1 MSETVL
7 VVDDSKLDLFF
18 LKKHLEFL
26 GVSCDEA
33 ASGRDCLRYVRNN
46 EYCLILMDYMM
57 PDPDGIET
65 FNQIKMG
72 IDNKN
77 KATPIVAMVAADTPA
92 EGHTCLDAGFDNYI
106 EKPIDFNQLLA
117 ILIIYL
123 PDSMRKKLKLP
134 HNTPKKSPEKKPIPA
149 KQPMEQKVSMDTKS
163 VPEGGDVIESLKV
176 IDDIDEQQ
184 GLSLCGSY
192 DAYVTALNIFYS
204 SIDMKSEEIENFYR
218 NEDWEN
224 YTIKVH
230 ALKSSG
236 NLIGA
241 EKLRSDAKDLE
252 DAGNAG
258 DIDKIKAETED
269 LLNYYRGF
277 KQKLSFLGGDDKA
290 DDKEEIP
297 ESSLNDAYQSL
308 LEFCESMD
316 FDLADMVIKSMKEYK
331 LPEKDEKKF
340 EEIEKLLTNLDWEN
354 IARIIKE

>member
-18 LKKHLEFL
+18 LKKHLELL

-33 ASGRDCLRYVRNN
+33 ASGRDCLRAVRNN

-72 IDNKN
+72 IDNMN

-106 EKPIDFNQLLA
+106 EKPVDYNQLLA

-134 HNTPKKSPEKKPIPA
+134 HNSAKKTPEKKAYSEP
-149 KQPMEQKVSMDTKS
+149 VSTQEDIRENKAAPSGGAVTDTLK
-163 VPEGGDVIESLKV
+163 DVE
-176 IDDIDEQQ
+176 DIDEQQ

-204 SIDMKSEEIENFYR
+204 SIDMKSEEIEKFYR

-241 EKLRSDAKDLE
+241 DKLRADAKDLE

-269 LLNYYRGF
+269 LLSYYRGF
-277 KQKLSFLGGDDKA
+277 KKKLSFLGGDEAD

-297 ESSLNDAYQSL
+297 QSSLNDAYQSL

-316 FDLADMVIKSMKEYK
+316 FDLADMVVKSMKEYK
-331 LPEKDEKKF
+331 LPEKDAKKF
-340 EEIEKLLTNLDWEN
+340 AEIEKLLTNLDWEN